1 MAPFAG
7 FEMPVVYRGIIEE
20 HRAVR
25 AGAGLFDVSHMG
37 EIRLRGG
44 DALALAQRLFTN
56 DALGTQPGRVR
67 YGLVC
72 LEDGGAVDD
81 VMLYRVGADEV
92 FFCVNAANTS
102 ADLAWFH
109 DVREAG
115 GFDCEIADESAA
127 TALLALQGPAALG
140 IVEPLL
146 PSGERPPRRWRFA
159 STRIGG
165 IPATL
170 SRTGYTGEDGCE
182 IYAEAE
188 RAAELWDLLLR
199 SGSGRVAP
207 AGLGAR
213 DTLRTEMGYPLY
225 GHELDRSRNP
235 IEAGLERLVAFGRG
249 FCGEAALERARQTA
263 GGERL
268 IGLVLDGR
276 RVARPGYP
284 ILVDGGVGT
293 VTSGTFG
300 PSVERSIAMGY
311 VPVEWAVPATRL
323 HVEIRGRAQPCEVTP
338 LPFYSRKD

>member
-7 FEMPVVYRGIIEE
+7 FELPVVYRGIIEE

-37 EIRLRGG
+37 EIWLRGR

-81 VMLYRVGADEV
+81 VMLYREGPDEV

-115 GFDCEIADESAA
+115 SFDCEIADESAA

-146 PSGERPPRRWRFA
+146 PAGERPPRRWRFA

-199 SGSGRVAP
+199 SGGGRVAP

-225 GHELDRSRNP
+225 GHELDRTRSP
-235 IEAGLERLVAFGRG
+235 IEAGLARFVAFGRG
-249 FCGEAALERARQTA
+249 FCGEAALARASERTD
-263 GGERL
+263 GERL
-268 IGLVLDGR
+268 VGLVLDAR
-276 RVARPGYP
+276 QVARAGCP
-284 ILVDGGVGT
+284 ILVDGRVGQI
-293 VTSGTFG
+293 TSGTFG

-311 VPVEWAVPATRL
+311 VPAEFARAGTEL
-323 HVEIRGRAQPCEVTP
+323 HVEVRGRALPCRVTEV
-338 LPFYSRKD
+338 PFYSRKS